1 MFFKRLQIKLKLGK
15 SSNVLLSRTGGI
27 VASFRIAKG
36 LTLNSKHGLRISKS
50 FGGLTF
56 ALQNGGLS
64 YRGRW
69 STRSGYNLNL
79 SKKGFSISKSFG
91 IGSYNFTNPNRSSL
105 TILGIQRRGKDI
117 QETAAMIALG
127 YILFDILKLFF
138 LPIKFIMWFLFRY
151 VIIWVLDQILELFI
165 FFTKLIL
172 IITRFFL
179 EIILSSIQFL
189 CILIYSILGMCLNVI
204 FFIFRQFKEDFLNKN
219 ITKFKFFYRYGWI
232 PIFLSLILL
241 KYNTI

>member
-1 MFFKRLQIKLKLGK
+1 MFFKRLQIRLKLGK

-27 VASFRIAKG
+27 VASLRIAKG

-91 IGSYNFTNPNRSSL
+91 IGSYNFTNPNKSSL

-138 LPIKFIMWFLFRY
+138 
-151 VIIWVLDQILELFI
+151 
-165 FFTKLIL
+165 
-172 IITRFFL
+172 
-179 EIILSSIQFL
+179 
-189 CILIYSILGMCLNVI
+189 
-204 FFIFRQFKEDFLNKN
+204 
-219 ITKFKFFYRYGWI
+219 
-232 PIFLSLILL
+232 
-241 KYNTI
+241 

>member
-1 MFFKRLQIKLKLGK
+1 
-15 SSNVLLSRTGGI
+15 
-27 VASFRIAKG
+27 
-36 LTLNSKHGLRISKS
+36 
-50 FGGLTF
+50 
-56 ALQNGGLS
+56 
-64 YRGRW
+64 
-69 STRSGYNLNL
+69 
-79 SKKGFSISKSFG
+79 
-91 IGSYNFTNPNRSSL
+91 
-105 TILGIQRRGKDI
+105 
-117 QETAAMIALG
+117 MIALG

-172 IITRFFL
+172 IITRYFF